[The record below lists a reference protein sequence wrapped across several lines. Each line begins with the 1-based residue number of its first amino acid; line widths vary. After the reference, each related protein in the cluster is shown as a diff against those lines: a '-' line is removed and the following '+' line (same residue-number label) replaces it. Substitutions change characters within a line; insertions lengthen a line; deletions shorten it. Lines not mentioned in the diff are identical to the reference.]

1 MMSVFA
7 VVLTVKGLWE
17 MLLYIGIVRTTV
29 NRLSDIERYMCI
41 IYEATRRFVGKLD
54 ELL

>member
-1 MMSVFA
+1 MIA

-17 MLLYIGIVRTTV
+17 MFLSHMGTVRTTV
-29 NRLSDIERYMCI
+29 NRLSDIERYMCV